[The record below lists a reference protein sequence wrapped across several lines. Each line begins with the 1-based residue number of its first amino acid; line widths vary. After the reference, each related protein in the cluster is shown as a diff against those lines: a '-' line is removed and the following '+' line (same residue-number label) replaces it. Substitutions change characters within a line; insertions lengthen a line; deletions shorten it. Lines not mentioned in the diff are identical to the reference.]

1 MALVHVEQD
10 AAQLKQLAP
19 TRNWDMVQADG
30 EDDGLRDTAGVM
42 DGVLEGDG
50 ARKEGVGLPEGS
62 GWANDEEDGDTWE
75 LALE

>member
-1 MALVHVEQD
+1 VALEHVEQD
-10 AAQLKQLAP
+10 TAQLKQLTP

-30 EDDGLRDTAGVM
+30 EDDGVRDTAGVM
-42 DGVLEGDG
+42 DGVLEDDW

-62 GWANDEEDGDTWE
+62 GWAKDEEDGDTWE